1 MESFYSFFSVLILFF
16 AGFVSALIYE
26 LFSLFKV
33 VTKQNLLVCIIAD
46 LASCILA
53 TFIFLTCIFKLEYG
67 LFAFFEIV
75 SFSLGII
82 FERIFVKN
90 IFAFL
95 VKVVYSKITIL
106 KGRRK
111 NDAFKISK
119 PS

>member
-33 VTKQNLLVCIIAD
+33 
-46 LASCILA
+46 
-53 TFIFLTCIFKLEYG
+53 LTCIFKLEYG

-95 VKVVYSKITIL
+95 AKVVYSKITIL